1 MTKEIWNGFL
11 QTAFLHESWLG
22 WQVACGAALLLFV
35 AGILAGVMHTLLRVW
50 QSESEPLPWLPLLTP
65 RGLLF
70 FWRHLHQ
77 RLTGG
82 ASAPGWKRFS
92 AEHEDLTFFRLLLDW
107 LPSGE
112 IGGHLAR
119 LPADLADMEQQ
130 PRKSSKKKSSKN
142 STVSSSGNPTP
153 APPVPVTVSPPP
165 PVMVVRPKKRHSLP
179 AMSQEQ
185 PVVSMTG
192 FVAVRRE
199 RTASQ
204 AEPEP
209 ESPTAS
215 PAILIPETQRQPSYE
230 QHLEQ
235 RLGTPPT
242 PMPIIIEEDKS
253 ASSED
258 ESEQV
263 DEGESESGFES
274 GRATPAMFD
283 GTSAVD
289 KVESRFAQYFNS
301 TPRTASTSSVA
312 SYESSGSSSSNI
324 HMAIPGRK
332 QSVSTG
338 AEHKLQEG
346 DLTPPPGFGRRTRS
360 MAPRAASITSATS
373 ATQNP
378 QNVNPNTTSSTT
390 YRRPTGTFAS
400 KGYALTGESV
410 FAARASPVDPKQAPL
425 EKRTM
430 DFFQQR
436 LSVSRG
442 STPPASSAS
451 SSKTASP
458 PRAAPSGEPQ
468 MHAPTGKRTN
478 SLFPGTWSPWLANVE
493 EDSVVPPGAHLRPA
507 GVIGGSRP
515 ATASPDPTAPEHSN
529 RKSSAAEPAANGN
542 EYFSLFNMDLFQ
554 HRQS

>member
-1 MTKEIWNGFL
+1 MTKELWNGFL
-11 QTAFLHESWLG
+11 QTALLHESLFSSHLLSTG
-22 WQVACGAALLLFV
+22 ALLL
-35 AGILAGVMHTLLRVW
+35 LAALASALLMQALLRLW
-50 QSESEPLPWLPLLTP
+50 QSEPEALPFLSLLTP

-70 FWRHLHQ
+70 FWKHLQQ
-77 RLTGG
+77 RLSGP
-82 ASAPGWKRFS
+82 SAPGWKRFS
-92 AEHEDLTFFRLLLDW
+92 AEHEDLTLLKLLLDW

-119 LPADLADMEQQ
+119 LPADLMEQHPP
-130 PRKSSKKKSSKN
+130 PRKSSKKKSAKN
-142 STVSSSGNPTP
+142 SP
-153 APPVPVTVSPPP
+153 APAVVVVTPPAAP
-165 PVMVVRPKKRHSLP
+165 LPAPVMDSGKPKKRHSLP
-179 AMSQEQ
+179 ALPQE
-185 PVVSMTG
+185 SMTG

-209 ESPTAS
+209 EL
-215 PAILIPETQRQPSYE
+215 PAVFPAAAPGARPAQRQQPSYE

-242 PMPIIIEEDKS
+242 PMPIIFEEDNNS
-253 ASSED
+253 ASSQASEED
-258 ESEQV
+258 DGDV
-263 DEGESESGFES
+263 DGY
-274 GRATPAMFD
+274 
-283 GTSAVD
+283 SASNAADTTTALD

-301 TPRTASTSSVA
+301 SPRTASNSSAA
-312 SYESSGSSSSNI
+312 SSTAFSSSSGSGSLP
-324 HMAIPGRK
+324 IPGRK

-360 MAPRAASITSATS
+360 VAPRAASITSATTTS
-373 ATQNP
+373 AASQ
-378 QNVNPNTTSSTT
+378 QAVNPNTTSSTA

-425 EKRTM
+425 EKRTL

-442 STPPASSAS
+442 STPPSSSSSS
-451 SSKTASP
+451 SSKQASP
-458 PRAAPSGEPQ
+458 PRAAPAGEPR
-468 MHAPTGKRTN
+468 MHAPTGKRTS
-478 SLFPGTWSPWLANVE
+478 SLFPGTWSPWLANMD

-507 GVIGGSRP
+507 GIIGGSRP
-515 ATASPDPTAPEHSN
+515 ATASPDPVAKPN
-529 RKSSAAEPAANGN
+529 RKSSATEPASGSN